1 MSYWLTIFILTI
13 GLLLQATITTLP
25 LVLCLLLVWY
35 ILKKDPLVFFLAF
48 VFGILVDLMLVRD
61 IGFSSIFFM
70 VFLFVVF
77 LYERKFEVETPL
89 FVFSSSFLGSSAYLW
104 LSGHGNI
111 ILQSFILSICSSLF
125 FVVIQRFSIAGYKEK
140 NLVSM

>member
-1 MSYWLTIFILTI
+1 MNYWLTIFILTI
-13 GLLLQATITTLP
+13 GLLLQASITTLP
-25 LVLCLLLVWY
+25 LILCLLLVWY

-48 VFGILVDLMLVRD
+48 VFGILVDLMLVGS

-89 FVFSSSFLGSSAYLW
+89 FVFFSSFLGSSAYLW
-104 LSGHGNI
+104 LVGHGLVLEPAI
-111 ILQSFILSICSSLF
+111 VSASLSAF
-125 FVVIQRFSIAGYKEK
+125 FFLVFLRMNKKTS
-140 NLVSM
+140 NLLK